1 MAVVG
6 VGTDVVDIARFAD
19 SLERTPELAS
29 RLLTDAER
37 VLADGTPRP
46 PSSLAARFAA
56 KEAVA
61 KALGAPPGLAWHDA
75 EVVVGEAGAPA
86 LALRGTVAARAEA
99 LGVRAV
105 HVSLAHDGGLATATV
120 IAES

>member
-6 VGTDVVDIARFAD
+6 VGTDVVDIDRFVA
-19 SLERTPELAS
+19 SLERTPALLG
-29 RLLTDAER
+29 RLLTPAER
-37 VLADGTPRP
+37 VLPDGAPRP
-46 PSSLAARFAA
+46 ASSLAARFAA

-61 KALGAPPGLAWHDA
+61 KALGAPDGLAWHDA
-75 EVVVGEAGAPA
+75 EVVAEPSGAPR
-86 LALRGTVAARAEA
+86 LVLRDTVAARAEA

-120 IAES
+120 VVES